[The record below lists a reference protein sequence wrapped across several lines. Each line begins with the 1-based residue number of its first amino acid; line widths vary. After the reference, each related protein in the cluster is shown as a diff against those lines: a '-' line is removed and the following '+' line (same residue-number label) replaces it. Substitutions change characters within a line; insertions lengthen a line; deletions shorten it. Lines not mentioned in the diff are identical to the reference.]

1 MVRIIAD
8 TLSCIPVNEAKTLG
22 IPYVPQIIVF
32 GEDSYRDDTD
42 INSRTFLDRLRIS
55 SELPKTAAPPPALY
69 NPIFENI
76 INSNDTAIV
85 ICPSAELSGTF
96 RSAQVSAGDFPSA
109 DIRIINTQT
118 LASSL
123 GAIVLESNQ
132 MAQEG
137 SSAEDIIDRIEYLS
151 IRART
156 YFLVDTLEYLHKG
169 GRIGGAK
176 ALLGSILQLKPILT
190 LENGRIE
197 SLESQRTYKRALA
210 RLKELVFDE
219 VTKSGDAKV
228 AVLQG
233 DAEEE
238 ADLLAREIE
247 LELGQDKVNV
257 YDLPPA
263 ILVHSGPGALGVSFF
278 VD

>member
-22 IPYVPQIIVF
+22 IPYLPQIIVF
-32 GEDSYRDDTD
+32 GEDSYRDDTE
-42 INSRTFLDRLRIS
+42 INSHSFLDRLGIS

-85 ICPSAELSGTF
+85 ICPSAELSGTY
-96 RSAQVSAGDFPSA
+96 RSAQVSARDFPGA

-137 SSAEDIIDRIEYLS
+137 ASAEDIIDRIEYLS

-176 ALLGSILQLKPILT
+176 ALLGSILQLKPILS

-197 SLESQRTYKRALA
+197 SLESQRTHKRALA

-219 VTKSGDAKV
+219 ATKTGNANV

-238 ADLLAREIE
+238 AELLAREIE
-247 LELGQDKVNV
+247 LELGLDKVNV